1 MILRR
6 HSRVVGVLR
15 IINIAK
21 ECNNGEREGLEKEGN
36 ERRERWK
43 WWPRREG
50 GGEEG
55 RNFMERR
62 RMKKGKKRKK
72 KYTSDIINDFSVII
86 GVFTDLESVVD
97 LSATVFT
104 LASCSGKHVKNF
116 ARYPIRVNS

>member
-36 ERRERWK
+36 ERREGWK
-43 WWPRREG
+43 RWPRGE

-55 RNFMERR
+55 KELYGERN
-62 RMKKGKKRKK
+62 KKKKKKRKRK
-72 KYTSDIINDFSVII
+72 EEKEYTSDIINDFSVII

-97 LSATVFT
+97 LSTTTVFT
-104 LASCSGKHVKNF
+104 LAAS
-116 ARYPIRVNS
+116 VNM

>member
-1 MILRR
+1 MILKRR
-6 HSRVVGVLR
+6 SRVVGVLR

-36 ERRERWK
+36 ERRGGWKRW
-43 WWPRREG
+43 RRGEG
-50 GGEEG
+50 GKELYGE
-55 RNFMERR
+55 
-62 RMKKGKKRKK
+62 KKNKKKKKRKK

-97 LSATVFT
+97 LSTTVFT
-104 LASCSGKHVKNF
+104 LASCKHVKNF

>member
-36 ERRERWK
+36 ERREGWK
-43 WWPRREG
+43 RWPRGE

-55 RNFMERR
+55 KELYGERKN
-62 RMKKGKKRKK
+62 KKKKKRKRKEK
-72 KYTSDIINDFSVII
+72 KKKNIR
-86 GVFTDLESVVD
+86 
-97 LSATVFT
+97 AT
-104 LASCSGKHVKNF
+104 
-116 ARYPIRVNS
+116 